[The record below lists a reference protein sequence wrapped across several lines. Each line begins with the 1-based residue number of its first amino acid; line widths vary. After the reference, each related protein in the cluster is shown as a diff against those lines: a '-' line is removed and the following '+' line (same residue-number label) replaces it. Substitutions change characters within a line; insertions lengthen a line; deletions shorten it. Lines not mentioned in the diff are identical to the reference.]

1 MKNKLIACLFA
12 FLPLMGMNTRGL
24 SQESVR
30 VWADFDT
37 VGWLGDALKLT
48 FHCESDQP
56 EKVNFPV
63 LDGSLSA
70 QLLLLPEDSLHTAS
84 SFNAASNLHT
94 RSLTYLFSAYEE
106 GAYTMPAFRFEYV
119 RHDSLIGLYTDT
131 GTVRFFAPVVD
142 TTQFIK
148 DIHDIFEVKGKELWK
163 EYFARYGFWLWII
176 LGAAALTTAGILLY
190 KKYKKHQPIFVPKKP
205 VIPPVVQALSAMKA
219 LKEKQLWQQNRI
231 KEYYTELT
239 DILRNYLAA
248 DMQIAAVEMTND
260 ELCGALKDTL
270 RGPSLND
277 LLSVLDTSMLV
288 KFAKVQP
295 LPADHEE
302 CYAKVWRFL
311 ELKKQENAQEEKQ
324 QEAMPEVKVQEKTPD
339 TK

>member
-1 MKNKLIACLFA
+1 MKNKLIVCLFSL
-12 FLPLMGMNTRGL
+12 LPLTGMNTRGF

-30 VWADFDT
+30 VWVDFDT

-48 FHCESDQP
+48 FYCESDQP

-63 LDGSLSA
+63 LDGSLSS
-70 QLLLLPEDSLHTAS
+70 QLLLLPEDSLRAAS

-106 GAYTMPAFRFEYV
+106 GIYTMPAFRFEYV

-131 GTVRFFAPVVD
+131 GAVRFFAPVVD
-142 TTQFIK
+142 TTQHIK
-148 DIHDIFEVKGKELWK
+148 DIHDIFEVNGKELWK

-176 LGAAALTTAGILLY
+176 LGVAALTAVGIFLY
-190 KKYKKHQPIFVPKKP
+190 KKRQKHQPIFVPKKP
-205 VIPPVVQALSAMKA
+205 AIPPVIQALSAMKA
-219 LKEKQLWQQNRI
+219 LQEKQLWQQNRV

-248 DMQIAAVEMTND
+248 DMRIAAVEMTND
-260 ELCGALKDTL
+260 ELSVALKDTL

-295 LPADHEE
+295 LPADHED

-311 ELKKQENAQEEKQ
+311 ELQKQEKEQGERQ
-324 QEAMPEVKVQEKTPD
+324 QEASPEVKEQEKTPD